1 MINGLLISKENLPM
15 SWPLSSL
22 DSPKSPLHTL
32 PFLKLRIS
40 INHLLSLWM
49 ASSHTSQ
56 RKKKTPRY
64 KQSFKVLAWAAF
76 FLPSCVNDGGG
87 GGALW
92 RWSPWSL
99 HCPLQGH
106 CYHTWYALGLSLLI
120 SSYHQRPLSF
130 QKQMERTANF
140 KGDASDLYPVMMSI
154 YFCLPSWSLSLLR
167 T

>member
-1 MINGLLISKENLPM
+1 MINGLLLSKENLPM

-64 KQSFKVLAWAAF
+64 KQSFKALAWAAF

-87 GGALW
+87 GCALEVEPMIPSLPSS
-92 RWSPWSL
+92 RSLLSRFICPWS
-99 HCPLQGH
+99 
-106 CYHTWYALGLSLLI
+106 SLLI

-154 YFCLPSWSLSLLR
+154 YFCLPSWSLNLLR